1 MADVIELI
9 EQDHRAVEQV
19 FDRLQRGTGERRQL
33 VTQLE
38 ELLLPHAK
46 AEEQA
51 VYPTMQQADLESFDR
66 KEADAEHLEAEDL
79 LTMLKTQ
86 MDDDTAFT
94 ATLQKLVDA
103 VNHHV
108 EEEENEALPELRQ
121 QADDATLQKLGERFE
136 QAKAGFL
143 EAVVDGRS
151 NRSRGDLPTTSTTT
165 TTTTTGSGSGDLLD
179 LTKEELYEKAK
190 ELDIDGR
197 SKMNKKQ
204 LAKAVGGAR

>member
-19 FDRLQRGTGERRQL
+19 FDQLQRGSGERRRL

-38 ELLLPHAK
+38 QLLLPHAK

-66 KEADAEHLEAEDL
+66 AEADEEHLEAEDL
-79 LTMLKTQ
+79 LTVLKTQ
-86 MDDDTAFT
+86 LDDDAAFQT
-94 ATLQKLVDA
+94 TLGRLVQA
-103 VNHHV
+103 VHHHV
-108 EEEENEALPELRQ
+108 EEEEQEALPELRRKT
-121 QADDATLQKLGERFE
+121 DAQTLQKLGERFE

-143 EAVVDGRS
+143 EAVVDSRA
-151 NRSRGDLPTTSTTT
+151 NRARGEVPGTA
-165 TTTTTGSGSGDLLD
+165 TTGATGSGDLLD

-197 SKMNKKQ
+197 SKMNKAQ
-204 LAKAVGGAR
+204 LADAVGNAR